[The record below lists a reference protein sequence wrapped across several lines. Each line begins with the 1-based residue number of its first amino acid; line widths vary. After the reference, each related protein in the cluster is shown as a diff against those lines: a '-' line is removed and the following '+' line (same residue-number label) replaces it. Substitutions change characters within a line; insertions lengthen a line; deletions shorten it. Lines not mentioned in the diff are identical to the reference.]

1 MILDIKRVDDRVILH
16 FTFTHKNSSTSSF
29 NVIKYKY
36 IQIQIHGISDMSLT
50 GPGLYFVCHLLGTFP
65 KAFSQGATSQGYF
78 IKWLV
83 PKYTIFKG

>member
-16 FTFTHKNSSTSSF
+16 FTFTHKDSSTSSF

-50 GPGLYFVCHLLGTFP
+50 AGRAYILYVTC
-65 KAFSQGATSQGYF
+65 
-78 IKWLV
+78 
-83 PKYTIFKG
+83 